1 MSHVSQTVETRWG
14 TGGGTEPFTM
24 CEGLAAE
31 LSPQEVAVD
40 AERLLPARS
49 AHGLL
54 RFAAIALAV
63 LGVAGLLISAL
74 TYRAGLAWRN
84 RAKTEVI
91 HTQQLAARLGDAQ
104 AQVAAAT
111 QALSKAHE
119 QLAVRTSQLQLSE
132 ADVAQLEIR
141 LQALG
146 TEKARVEDEREAVRD
161 DRDRLAE
168 IAGLAA
174 RVGQDVDACVIGL
187 SNWLKSR
194 PSPLGVTQPAL
205 WAAWAG
211 GGDSVAASCA
221 NARISNEQL
230 ETAIND

>member
-1 MSHVSQTVETRWG
+1 VETRWEK
-14 TGGGTEPFTM
+14 GGGTEPFATA
-24 CEGLAAE
+24 EGLPAP
-31 LSPQEVAVD
+31 LSPQEATAQ
-40 AERLLPARS
+40 AERRVPARS

-54 RFAAIALAV
+54 RFAAITLAV
-63 LGVAGLLISAL
+63 LGVTGLLTSAL

-91 HTQQLAARLGDAQ
+91 HTQQLASRLGDAQ
-104 AQVAAAT
+104 AQVAAAAR
-111 QALSKAHE
+111 ALSQANE
-119 QLAVRTSQLQLSE
+119 QLAVRTRQLQRSE
-132 ADVAQLEIR
+132 ADVAQLERR

-161 DRDRLAE
+161 DRDRLVE

-174 RVGQDVDACVIGL
+174 RVGQDVDTCVTGL
-187 SNWLKSR
+187 SDWLKSR

-211 GGDSVAASCA
+211 SGDSVAANCA

-230 ETAIND
+230 EMAVND